1 MRRSIVLAQH
11 FLSTYQSYV
20 FTGGLGNETFWGD
33 DLARYKYFWL
43 PLQNILGF
51 EYLEDLVSLIPYVP
65 TKFISPHVP
74 LYHRRFYPEYGLAEY
89 ETIPSSL
96 LELSF
101 AMRSNP
107 IDLPTF
113 FMLIIEPAPKKVPY
127 TFFVPSF
134 HYQQFPDEDPLEADE
149 IEGSASSS

>member
-1 MRRSIVLAQH
+1 M
-11 FLSTYQSYV
+11 
-20 FTGGLGNETFWGD
+20 GNETFWGD

-43 PLQNILGF
+43 PPQNILGF

-65 TKFISPHVP
+65 TKFVSPYIP
-74 LYHRRFYPEYGLAEY
+74 SYHIRFYPEYGLAKY
-89 ETIPSSL
+89 ETAPSPQ

-107 IDLPTF
+107 IDSPTF
-113 FMLIIEPAPKKVPY
+113 FMLMIEPVPKKVPY
-127 TFFVPSF
+127 TFFMPSF
-134 HYQQFPDEDPLEADE
+134 HYQQFPDEDPPEEDE